1 MQCRLPL
8 KVLLVLVVCDMT
20 IADRTIARF
29 HGILAEEE
37 AERRRRNDV
46 LRTRLAE
53 LEQDTVMATWRTHHR
68 AAYDHAVDM
77 LLSPNVLNV
86 ITSDYETLGYVGETA
101 NKKLMYLAATSRI
114 MADPLSVIIRSSSA
128 AGKSK
133 LVKATAELMPAD
145 QVEDLSRVSKK
156 ALFNMERDALSHKLV
171 IVMEKAGADDADYS
185 IRTLITE
192 KTLTSR
198 VTMMSADGPR
208 SELRVVEG
216 PVSYV
221 TTTIDKVDEQLIN
234 RVLFLRVDE
243 SEAQTARIHEA
254 QRAARTT
261 QGLERDRRRSETVT
275 AHHIVQ
281 QVLRP
286 LRVAIPYALHLRFPT
301 RSVTHRRQNE
311 TFLNLISAI
320 ALLRQYQKPILTLGP
335 EPGSRERYVEADV
348 TDYELAYRLAPAA
361 FDLNTGPA
369 LTLTQ
374 RRLLDEIRQYARA
387 NAGGGSPQGVQFT
400 RADLEQTGW
409 SAKQLKDHVPVLVDT
424 GYLAIHAGDGHGR
437 RQTYTLAGPVDEADN
452 ALISPDDLRALM
464 QTATGE

>member
-1 MQCRLPL
+1 
-8 KVLLVLVVCDMT
+8 
-20 IADRTIARF
+20 
-29 HGILAEEE
+29 
-37 AERRRRNDV
+37 
-46 LRTRLAE
+46 
-53 LEQDTVMATWRTHHR
+53 
-68 AAYDHAVDM
+68 
-77 LLSPNVLNV
+77 
-86 ITSDYETLGYVGETA
+86 
-101 NKKLMYLAATSRI
+101 
-114 MADPLSVIIRSSSA
+114 
-128 AGKSK
+128 
-133 LVKATAELMPAD
+133 MPMD

-156 ALFNMERDALSHKLV
+156 ALFNMDQDALKHKLV

-221 TTTIDKVDEQLIN
+221 TTTTDKVDEQLIN

-243 SEAQTARIHEA
+243 SEAQTARIHET
-254 QRAARTT
+254 QRAGRTT
-261 QGLERDRRRSETVT
+261 QGLERGQRRSEIVT

-281 QVLRP
+281 QALKP
-286 LRVAIPYALHLRFPT
+286 LKVAIPYATHLRFPT
-301 RSVTHRRQNE
+301 QSVTYRRQNE

-320 ALLRQYQKPILTLGP
+320 ALLRQYQKPVLTLGP
-335 EPGSRERYVEADV
+335 EPGSVERYIEADI
-348 TDYELAYRLAPAA
+348 TDYELAHGLATAA
-361 FDLNTGPA
+361 FDLNNGPA

-374 RRLLDEIRQYARA
+374 RRLLDEVRQYARA
-387 NAGGGSPQGVQFT
+387 NAGEGLPQDVQFT

-409 SAKQLKDHVPVLVDT
+409 SAKQLKDHVPVLVDK

-464 QTATGE
+464 QTATGA

>member
-1 MQCRLPL
+1 
-8 KVLLVLVVCDMT
+8 MT
-20 IADRTIARF
+20 IADPTIFRF
-29 HGILAEEE
+29 QCLRAAEE
-37 AERRRRNDV
+37 AERRLRDDV
-46 LRTRLAE
+46 LRMRLAE

-86 ITSDYETLGYVGETA
+86 VASEYETLGYVGETA

-114 MADPLSVIIRSSSA
+114 MADPLSVIIKSSSA

-133 LVKATAELMPAD
+133 LVKVTAELMPTD
-145 QVEDLSRVSKK
+145 QVEDLSRVSKQ
-156 ALFNMERDALSHKLV
+156 ALFNMERDGLRHKLV

-208 SELRVVEG
+208 TELRVVEG
-216 PVSYV
+216 PVAYV
-221 TTTIDKVDEQLIN
+221 TTTTDKVDEQLIN

-254 QRAARTT
+254 QRAGRTA
-261 QGLERDRRRSETVT
+261 QGLERDRRRSEIVT

-335 EPGSRERYVEADV
+335 AHGSRERHIEADI
-348 TDYELAYRLAPAA
+348 TDYGLAYDLAPAA
-361 FDLNTGPA
+361 FDLNNGPA

-409 SAKQLKDHVPVLVDT
+409 SAKQLKDHVRCWSIPDT
-424 GYLAIHAGDGHGR
+424 SLS
-437 RQTYTLAGPVDEADN
+437 TLAAGMGAARRTPSQVQRMR
-452 ALISPDDLRALM
+452 LITRSYRLM
-464 QTATGE
+464 ICGH

>member
-1 MQCRLPL
+1 
-8 KVLLVLVVCDMT
+8 VVYDVT
-20 IADRTIARF
+20 IADPTIFRF
-29 HGILAEEE
+29 QCLRAAEE
-37 AERRRRNDV
+37 AERRLRDDV
-46 LRTRLAE
+46 LRMRLAE

-86 ITSDYETLGYVGETA
+86 VASEYETLGYVGETA

-114 MADPLSVIIRSSSA
+114 MADPLSVIIKSSSA

-133 LVKATAELMPAD
+133 LVKVTAELMPTD
-145 QVEDLSRVSKK
+145 QVEDLSRVSKQ
-156 ALFNMERDALSHKLV
+156 ALFNMERDGLRHKLV

-208 SELRVVEG
+208 TELRVVEG
-216 PVSYV
+216 PVAYV
-221 TTTIDKVDEQLIN
+221 TTTTDKVDEQLIN

-254 QRAARTT
+254 QRAGRTA
-261 QGLERDRRRSETVT
+261 QGLERDRRRSEIVT

-286 LRVAIPYALHLRFPT
+286 LRVAIPYASHLRFPT

-320 ALLRQYQKPILTLGP
+320 ALLRQYQKPVLTLGP
-335 EPGSRERYVEADV
+335 EPGSRERYIEADV
-348 TDYELAYRLAPAA
+348 TDYELAYHLAPAA
-361 FDLNTGPA
+361 FDLNAGPA

-374 RRLLDEIRQYARA
+374 RRLLDEVRQYARA
-387 NAGGGSPQGVQFT
+387 NAGEGSPQDIQFT
-400 RADLEQTGW
+400 RADLEQSGW

-424 GYLAIHAGDGHGR
+424 GYLAIHAGRGQGR
-437 RQTYTLAGPVDEADN
+437 RQTYALAGPVDQADN
-452 ALISPDDLRALM
+452 ALVSPDDLRVLM
-464 QTATGE
+464 QTETGP

>member
-1 MQCRLPL
+1 
-8 KVLLVLVVCDMT
+8 MT
-20 IADRTIARF
+20 IADPTIARF
-29 HGILAEEE
+29 QSILDAEE
-37 AERRRRNDV
+37 AERRLRDDV
-46 LRTRLAE
+46 LRGRLAE
-53 LEQDTVMATWRTHHR
+53 LERDTVMATWRTHHR
-68 AAYDHAVDM
+68 AAYAHAVDM

-86 ITSDYETLGYVGETA
+86 VASDYEIMGYVGETA

-114 MADPLSVIIRSSSA
+114 MADPLSVIIKSSSA

-133 LVKATAELMPAD
+133 LVKATAELMPMD

-156 ALFNMERDALSHKLV
+156 ALFNMDQDALRHKLV

-216 PVSYV
+216 PVAYV
-221 TTTIDKVDEQLIN
+221 TTTTDRVDEQLVN

-254 QRAARTT
+254 QRAGRTA
-261 QGLERDRRRSETVT
+261 QGLERAMLRQEIIM

-281 QVLRP
+281 QALKP
-286 LRVAIPYALHLRFPT
+286 LRVAIPYASHLRFPT

-320 ALLRQYQKPILTLGP
+320 ALLRQYQKPMLTLGP
-335 EPGSRERYVEADV
+335 DLVGGERYIEADT
-348 TDYELAYRLAPAA
+348 TDYGLAYDLAPTA

-374 RRLLDEIRQYARA
+374 SRLLDEIRQYARA
-387 NAGGGSPQGVQFT
+387 NAGEGSPQGVQFT

-409 SAKQLKDHVPVLVDT
+409 SAKQLKDHIPVLVDT
-424 GYLAIHAGDGHGR
+424 GYLVIHAGDGHGR
-437 RQTYTLAGPVDEADN
+437 RQTYTLEGPVDQADN
-452 ALISPDDLRALM
+452 ALISPDDLQALM
-464 QTATGE
+464 QTATGASSG

>member
-1 MQCRLPL
+1 
-8 KVLLVLVVCDMT
+8 MT
-20 IADRTIARF
+20 IADPTIFRF
-29 HGILAEEE
+29 QCLRAAEE
-37 AERRRRNDV
+37 AERRLRDDV
-46 LRTRLAE
+46 LRMRLAE

-86 ITSDYETLGYVGETA
+86 VASEYETLGYVGETA

-114 MADPLSVIIRSSSA
+114 MADPLSVIIKSSSA

-133 LVKATAELMPAD
+133 LVKVTAELMPTD
-145 QVEDLSRVSKK
+145 QVEDLSRVSKQ
-156 ALFNMERDALSHKLV
+156 ALFNMERDGLRHKLV

-208 SELRVVEG
+208 TELRVVEG
-216 PVSYV
+216 PVAYV
-221 TTTIDKVDEQLIN
+221 TTTTDKVDEQLIN

-286 LRVAIPYALHLRFPT
+286 LRVAIPYASHLRFPT

-320 ALLRQYQKPILTLGP
+320 ALLRQYQKPVLTLGP
-335 EPGSRERYVEADV
+335 EPGSRERYIEADV
-348 TDYELAYRLAPAA
+348 TDYELAYHLAPAA
-361 FDLNTGPA
+361 FDLNAGPA

-374 RRLLDEIRQYARA
+374 RRLLDEVRQYARA
-387 NAGGGSPQGVQFT
+387 NAGEGSPQDIQFT
-400 RADLEQTGW
+400 RADLEQSGW

-424 GYLAIHAGDGHGR
+424 GYLAIHAGRGQGR
-437 RQTYTLAGPVDEADN
+437 RQTYALAGPVDQADN
-452 ALISPDDLRALM
+452 ALVSPDDLRVLM
-464 QTATGE
+464 QTETGP

>member
-1 MQCRLPL
+1 
-8 KVLLVLVVCDMT
+8 
-20 IADRTIARF
+20 
-29 HGILAEEE
+29 
-37 AERRRRNDV
+37 
-46 LRTRLAE
+46 
-53 LEQDTVMATWRTHHR
+53 
-68 AAYDHAVDM
+68 
-77 LLSPNVLNV
+77 
-86 ITSDYETLGYVGETA
+86 
-101 NKKLMYLAATSRI
+101 
-114 MADPLSVIIRSSSA
+114 
-128 AGKSK
+128 
-133 LVKATAELMPAD
+133 
-145 QVEDLSRVSKK
+145 
-156 ALFNMERDALSHKLV
+156 
-171 IVMEKAGADDADYS
+171 
-185 IRTLITE
+185 
-192 KTLTSR
+192 
-198 VTMMSADGPR
+198 MMSADGPR

-335 EPGSRERYVEADV
+335 AHGSRERHIEADI
-348 TDYELAYRLAPAA
+348 TDYGLAYDLAPAA
-361 FDLNTGPA
+361 FDLNNGPA

-452 ALISPDDLRALM
+452 ALMSPDDLRELM
-464 QTATGE
+464 QTATGI

>member
-1 MQCRLPL
+1 MS
-8 KVLLVLVVCDMT
+8 
-20 IADRTIARF
+20 IADPTIARF
-29 HGILAEEE
+29 QSILAEEE
-37 AERRRRNDV
+37 AERRLRDDV
-46 LRTRLAE
+46 LRGRLAE

-68 AAYDHAVDM
+68 AAYAHAVDM

-86 ITSDYETLGYVGETA
+86 VASDYETLGYVGETA
-101 NKKLMYLAATSRI
+101 NKKLMYVAATSRI
-114 MADPLSVIIRSSSA
+114 MADPLSVIIKSSSA

-133 LVKATAELMPAD
+133 LVKATAELMPTD
-145 QVEDLSRVSKK
+145 QVEDLSRVSKQ
-156 ALFNMERDALSHKLV
+156 ALFNMERDALRHRLV

-216 PVSYV
+216 PVAYV
-221 TTTIDKVDEQLIN
+221 TTTTDRVDEQLIN

-243 SEAQTARIHEA
+243 SETQTARIHET
-254 QRAARTT
+254 QRAGRTT
-261 QGLERDRRRSETVT
+261 QGLERDRRRSEIVT

-281 QVLRP
+281 QALKP
-286 LRVAIPYALHLRFPT
+286 LRVAIPYASHLRFPT

-311 TFLNLISAI
+311 TFLNLIAAI
-320 ALLRQYQKPILTLGP
+320 ALLRQYQKPLLTLGP
-335 EPGSRERYVEADV
+335 DLVGGERYIEADT
-348 TDYELAYRLAPAA
+348 TDYGLAYDLAPAA

-374 RRLLDEIRQYARA
+374 SRLLDEIRQYARA
-387 NAGGGSPQGVQFT
+387 NAGEGSPQGVQFT

-409 SAKQLKDHVPVLVDT
+409 SAKQLKDHIPVLVDT
-424 GYLAIHAGDGHGR
+424 GCLAIHAGRGQGR

-464 QTATGE
+464 QTATGASSG